1 MTRNSAIGVQCGAD
15 CRRNGKTEMAP
26 ATRRGTGL
34 EQTDS
39 ALKAFLHDFAR
50 RKEGDKNVELGS
62 KRRIF
67 RVLGMTVACLL
78 GTVSARSQIG
88 PSGGQSVFSGQSR
101 PAGQAIPG
109 VKPLM
114 SDEFFKNVQVLK
126 GIPVDQFMGTM
137 GFIAASLSV
146 NCTECHVS
154 EDYSK
159 DTELKVKAREMML
172 MVKTLN
178 QANFGGAHR
187 VTCYTCHRSD
197 TSPRSTPSLAEQYG
211 TPPDR
216 DPNDIEFVEQ
226 PDPNQ
231 LTADQLLDKYIQ
243 ALGGPARLAS
253 LTSLSAKG
261 TYAGFDTDLEK
272 VPAEFYLKFPGL
284 STSIAHRSDKAE
296 NITTYDGHS
305 AWVGMSNTRLPL
317 KSLTGGELDVARLD
331 AEIFFPAGIKQYLRN
346 WRVGFPLT
354 TVDDQEVQVV
364 QAIAPGGTQVKLFFA
379 TKTGLLVRTAR
390 FANTALGLNP
400 SQVDYSDYREVAGVK
415 VPFHWTLSW
424 TDGRSDFDMTDV
436 QPNVPIDASKFGE
449 AVLPKPAT
457 P

>member
-1 MTRNSAIGVQCGAD
+1 MRFGLKRGII
-15 CRRNGKTEMAP
+15 P
-26 ATRRGTGL
+26 A
-34 EQTDS
+34 
-39 ALKAFLHDFAR
+39 
-50 RKEGDKNVELGS
+50 
-62 KRRIF
+62 
-67 RVLGMTVACLL
+67 LGMAIAYLAGV
-78 GTVSARSQIG
+78 VPAR
-88 PSGGQSVFSGQSR
+88 
-101 PAGQAIPG
+101 GQA
-109 VKPLM
+109 VSSRSEQRATQVTTAAKPLM

-154 EDYSK
+154 ADYSK
-159 DTELKVKAREMML
+159 DTELKMKAREMML
-172 MVKTLN
+172 MVKALN
-178 QANFGGAHR
+178 QTNFGGTHR

-243 ALGGPARLAS
+243 ALGGAERLAKF
-253 LTSLSAKG
+253 TSLSAKG
-261 TYAGFDTDLEK
+261 TYAGFDTDLGR
-272 VPAEFYLKFPGL
+272 VPAEFYFKFPGQ
-284 STSIAHRSDKAE
+284 STSIVHRSDKAE
-296 NITTYDGHS
+296 NITTYDGHN
-305 AWVGMSNTRLPL
+305 AWVAMSNTRLPL
-317 KSLTGGELDVARLD
+317 KSLTGGELDAARLD
-331 AEIFFPAGIKQYLRN
+331 AEMFFPAGIKQYLRN

-364 QAIAPGGTQVKLFFA
+364 QATTLGGTQVKLFFA

-436 QPNVPIDASKFGE
+436 QPNVPIDASRFGE
-449 AVLPKPAT
+449 AVLPKSAT